1 MTVSAVT
8 AAASTTS
15 VKSSSQS
22 LAANFDNFLK
32 LLTTQL
38 QNQDPLAPMDAN
50 AFTSQLVQFASVE
63 QAIAT
68 NTKLGELGKLI
79 QNSGTA
85 SAMGMLGQQ
94 VSAGTDKIGLAQ
106 SGGAS
111 IRYRLPEAAAKVQV
125 TVLDDH
131 GRTVRSFPG
140 GSAAGE
146 NLVRWDGT
154 DNSAARAPAGTYT
167 VRVEAARADGTKVDA
182 SQFVIGTVQG
192 IEPNGSD
199 LQLVVDGTS
208 VPMSAVRNI
217 SRPV

>member
-1 MTVSAVT
+1 
-8 AAASTTS
+8 
-15 VKSSSQS
+15 
-22 LAANFDNFLK
+22 
-32 LLTTQL
+32 
-38 QNQDPLAPMDAN
+38 
-50 AFTSQLVQFASVE
+50 
-63 QAIAT
+63 
-68 NTKLGELGKLI
+68 
-79 QNSGTA
+79 
-85 SAMGMLGQQ
+85 
-94 VSAGTDKIGLAQ
+94 
-106 SGGAS
+106 
-111 IRYRLPEAAAKVQV
+111 
-125 TVLDDH
+125 
-131 GRTVRSFPG
+131 VRSFPG

-208 VPMSAVRNI
+208 VPMSAVRNV